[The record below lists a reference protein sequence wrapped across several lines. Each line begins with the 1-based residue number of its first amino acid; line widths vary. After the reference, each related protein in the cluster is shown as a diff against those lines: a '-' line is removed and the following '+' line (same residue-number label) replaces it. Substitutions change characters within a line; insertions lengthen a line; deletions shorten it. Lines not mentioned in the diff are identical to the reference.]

1 MTITELLLTNPGVQL
16 KFRYSATVGVFYV
29 TAAHNGRIHPVVLTP
44 KEAAEPCEFED
55 AIKRA
60 MEAVR

>member
-1 MTITELLLTNPGVQL
+1 MTITELLAANPGVQV
-16 KFRYSATVGVFYV
+16 KIKYSATVGVFYV
-29 TAAHNGRIHPVVLTP
+29 TADLDGKINPIVLTP
-44 KEAAEPCEFED
+44 KEAAEPGRFEE